1 MFLIITLFF
10 FVLLG
15 TVYFQQDTPILIM
28 SGFCVYSVAS
38 ALFMFPVLQNYYL
51 KALQVMTGFNDKC
64 TCHLSIIYNV
74 MYSLKYK

>member
-1 MFLIITLFF
+1 MFLIMTFFF
-10 FVLLG
+10 FVVLG

-64 TCHLSIIYNV
+64 TCHLSIIYNI